1 LGELDRVA
9 GRSAR
14 AGLHL
19 FVGNLLSE
27 FINAGGAVVVARLL
41 APGEYGVLSLAFVL
55 PGIFVMFSDWG
66 VSSAVTRLLARL
78 QSRGRWSDV
87 REVFR
92 IGLLF
97 NGVLACLL
105 SAAMFLA
112 ADPLAAFV
120 LRRSELGGL
129 VKLTSILVVLQST
142 STIAGSAFLGLE
154 RMDLMAAV
162 KVAMSAVKALASSML
177 VLGGYGVEGAVIGHL
192 LGTGTMAIASPILI
206 LWHSKGRKDLE
217 GADHGED
224 GSLRGMLGFGFPL
237 FVGNFLNTAGVRY
250 RGLLLAWFADNA
262 SIGNLDIANKFMSLV
277 SLFTFPIKSVLY
289 PTFSKFD
296 YHRQPDEL
304 KRVFRVSVRY
314 ATLIVVPAIALIMT
328 LSGQLVVFFFGHE
341 YRLAP
346 RFLSLVLLQFLPVT
360 LGALSVF
367 EFLNSQGDTVT
378 SLRLI
383 GVNVGLTIALCTV
396 LTWRL
401 GVTGLLA
408 GVFVSMMAGWA
419 YNLHRLHAKYGAGID
434 PDHAVRSVLF
444 SSISALISYASL
456 MALDLSN
463 AFAELALGSIAFS
476 VACMFLAP
484 LTGAL
489 TERDLENIGR
499 ILRRETPVY
508 PAVAPF
514 LELEARITRMR
525 KQNTRITARA

>member
-1 LGELDRVA
+1 VELDRVA

-19 FVGNLLSE
+19 FSGNLLSE
-27 FINAGGAVVVARLL
+27 LINAGGAVVVARLL
-41 APGEYGVLSLAFVL
+41 APGDYGVLSLAFVL

-66 VSSAVTRLLARL
+66 VSSAVTRLLTRL

-92 IGLLF
+92 TDLLL
-97 NGVLACLL
+97 NGALACLL
-105 SAAMFLA
+105 PAAMFLA
-112 ADPLAAFV
+112 ADPLAAIV
-120 LRRSELGGL
+120 LRRPGLGGL
-129 VKLTSILVVLQST
+129 VELTSILVLLQSA

-154 RMDLMAAV
+154 RMDLIAAV
-162 KVAMSAVKALASSML
+162 KVAQSAVKALASSIL
-177 VLGGYGVEGAVIGHL
+177 VLGGYGVEGAIIGHL
-192 LGTGTMAIASPILI
+192 LGTGTAAIASPILI
-206 LWHSKGRKDLE
+206 LWHFKGRKDLD

-237 FVGNFLNTAGVRY
+237 FVGNFLNNAGVRY
-250 RGLLLAWFADNA
+250 QGLLLAWFADNV

-289 PTFSKFD
+289 LTFSKFD
-296 YHRQPDEL
+296 YRHQPDEL
-304 KRVFRVSVRY
+304 KSVFQVSVRY
-314 ATLIVVPAIALIMT
+314 ATLIVVPAITLIVM
-328 LSGQLVVFFFGHE
+328 LSGQLVIFFFGEE

-346 RFLSLVLLQFLPVT
+346 RFLSLVLLQFLPVI

-383 GVNVGLTIALCTV
+383 GVNVGLTMALITA

-419 YNLHRLHAKYGAGID
+419 YNLHRLHAKYGAGVD
-434 PDHAVRSVLF
+434 PGHAVRSVLF
-444 SSISALISYASL
+444 SSVSALISYASL
-456 MALDLSN
+456 RALDLSN
-463 AFAELALGSIAFS
+463 DFAELALGSIAFT

-484 LTGAL
+484 LTGPSPRG
-489 TERDLENIGR
+489 TSRTSGGS
-499 ILRRETPVY
+499 
-508 PAVAPF
+508 
-514 LELEARITRMR
+514 
-525 KQNTRITARA
+525 

>member
-1 LGELDRVA
+1 MGELDRVA

-41 APGEYGVLSLAFVL
+41 TPGDYGVLSLAFVL

-66 VSSAVTRLLARL
+66 VSSAVTRLLARF

-92 IGLLF
+92 TGLLF
-97 NGVLACLL
+97 NGALTCFL

-112 ADPLAAFV
+112 ADPLAAII
-120 LRRSELGGL
+120 LRRPELGGL
-129 VKLTSILVVLQST
+129 VELASILVVLQSV
-142 STIAGSAFLGLE
+142 STIAGSAFFGLE

-162 KVAMSAVKALASSML
+162 KVAQSAVKALASSML
-177 VLGGYGVEGAVIGHL
+177 VLRGYGVEGAVIGQL
-192 LGTGTMAIASPILI
+192 LGTGTVAVASPILI
-206 LWHSKGRKDLE
+206 LWHSKGRKDVE
-217 GADHGED
+217 GSDHGED

-250 RGLLLAWFADNA
+250 QGLLLAWFADNVA
-262 SIGNLDIANKFMSLV
+262 IGNLDIANKFMSLV

-296 YHRQPDEL
+296 YRRQPDKL

-314 ATLIVVPAIALIMT
+314 ATLIVVPATALIMT
-328 LSGQLVVFFFGHE
+328 LSGQLVVFFFGQE

-383 GVNVGLTIALCTV
+383 GVNVGLTMALCTA

-408 GVFVSMMAGWA
+408 GVFISMMAGWA

-456 MALDLSN
+456 RTLDLSN

-508 PAVAPF
+508 PAVAPL
-514 LELEARITRMR
+514 LELEARIIRLR